1 MASKKN
7 QENDIVQTLG
17 LNASPGRKKRL
28 KTWFVAAFLVAV
40 AAMATFLA
48 LKRTQASKDM
58 VYKTE
63 VVKRGKIL
71 ITVTATGNLQPR
83 NQVDVG
89 SELSGIIERVEADYN
104 TRVTVGQTL
113 ARLDTSKLHAQVL
126 QSKAA
131 LESARAKVLQAQAT
145 LKESRN
151 NLDRLIKAVSYT
163 HLRAHET

>member
-1 MASKKN
+1 MTSKKN

-17 LNASPGRKKRL
+17 LDASSGRKKRL
-28 KTWFVAAFLVAV
+28 KTWFVVAFLI
-40 AAMATFLA
+40 AAAAIATFLV
-48 LKRTQASKDM
+48 LKKTQASNEV

-63 VVKRGKIL
+63 VVKRGNIL

-113 ARLDTSKLHAQVL
+113 ARLDTSKLGPRFCSPRPPWNRHG
-126 QSKAA
+126 
-131 LESARAKVLQAQAT
+131 R
-145 LKESRN
+145 RFY
-151 NLDRLIKAVSYT
+151 R
-163 HLRAHET
+163 HRPP